1 MKELELPP
9 CPFCNSLAKLHDK
22 YLKESANRKNW
33 WVECTN
39 CSCRTQDRN
48 RTQKAIKEWR
58 NKTQDLTLKTI
69 KKEKNNMGKATLI
82 INNQDKIDVLI
93 DIGTTIEKGI
103 TITIPEESLENMDEA
118 TLERLSKALNYK
130 KQTGYEEEEIYYTI
144 MSHGDIHRREGS
156 QHDMIDKQR
165 YEIANAYSSKQVA
178 ENNARADKLMRQLR
192 RFAVEHRKNNID
204 WNNENQKKYYIFY
217 NHYSKKLEKISGH
230 LSQDVGTVYFDS
242 KENTQLAI
250 NTFYNELIW
259 YFTEYKDSL

>member
-58 NKTQDLTLKTI
+58 NKTQDLTLKNI
-69 KKEKNNMGKATLI
+69 KEEKNNMGKATLI

-118 TLERLSKALNYK
+118 TLERLSKALDYK
-130 KQTGYEEEEIYYTI
+130 KQTGYEEEVTYYTI
-144 MSHGDIHRREGS
+144 TSSGAIHREVS
-156 QHDMIDKQR
+156 DHDIIDKQR
-165 YEIANAYSSKQVA
+165 YEGANYYSSETVVK
-178 ENNARADKLMRQLR
+178 NNARADKLMRQLR
-192 RFAVEHRKNNID
+192 RFAVEHRKNKID
-204 WNNENQKKYYIFY
+204 WNNESQAKYCINYQHYPKKMCPISI
-217 NHYSKKLEKISGH
+217 YSC
-230 LSQDVGTVYFDS
+230 QDIGSVYFDS
-242 KENTQLAI
+242 KENAQLAI
-250 NTFYNELIW
+250 DTFYNELIW
-259 YFTEYKDSL
+259 YFTKYEDSL

>member
-22 YLKESANRKNW
+22 YLKGSANRKNW

-58 NKTQDLTLKTI
+58 NKTQDLTLKNI
-69 KKEKNNMGKATLI
+69 KEEKNNMGKATLI

-118 TLERLSKALNYK
+118 TLERLSKALDYK
-130 KQTGYEEEEIYYTI
+130 KQTGYEEEVTYYTI
-144 MSHGDIHRREGS
+144 TSSGAIYREVSHHDI
-156 QHDMIDKQR
+156 IDKQR

-178 ENNARADKLMRQLR
+178 KNNARADKLIRQLR

-204 WNNENQKKYYIFY
+204 WNNDNQKKYFIIY
-217 NHYSKKLEKISGH
+217 NHYSKKLDKIAMH
-230 LSQDVGTVYFDS
+230 LSQGIGSVYFDS
-242 KENTQLAI
+242 KENAQLAI
-250 NTFYNELIW
+250 DTFYNELIW
-259 YFTEYKDSL
+259 YITEYKDSL